1 MEKSFDRGYCIEVDI
16 EVDDLLE
23 NREGQTANYV
33 HEYRKWIFTMK
44 MKNVFLFIYIYFV
57 YTALIYIIITFML
70 DLEAKI
76 NYFRMKLAED
86 NKHWIALFYNLF
98 PLNNKYLKN
107 NLNAFK

>member
-1 MEKSFDRGYCIEVDI
+1 
-16 EVDDLLE
+16 
-23 NREGQTANYV
+23 
-33 HEYRKWIFTMK
+33 MK

-86 NKHWIALFYNLF
+86 NKH
-98 PLNNKYLKN
+98 
-107 NLNAFK
+107 